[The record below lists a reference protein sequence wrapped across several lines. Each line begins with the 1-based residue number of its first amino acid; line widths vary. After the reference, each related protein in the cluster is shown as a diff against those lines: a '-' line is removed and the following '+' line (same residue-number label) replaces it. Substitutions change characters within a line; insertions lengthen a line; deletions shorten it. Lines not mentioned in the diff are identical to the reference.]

1 MQWCEAAVSFI
12 PSLSTINAARRPDG
26 TVYMERVAERLGWE
40 KASSL
45 RRAGLD
51 FLKSIKGGQPL

>member
-1 MQWCEAAVSFI
+1 MQWREAAVSFI
-12 PSLSTINAARRPDG
+12 PSLPTISAVRRPDG
-26 TVYMERVAERLGWE
+26 TVYTEKVAERSGWE

-45 RRAGLD
+45 RRAGLA